1 MSTAEV
7 FERTNHDNDGSD
19 ATSGEWLSVAP
30 QGVEV
35 RRNSGLAATVGA
47 GASAVAIGYL
57 ARAAQTGH
65 VLDWL
70 LVLVM
75 GAIGAV
81 HLRSFVDARTPL
93 LVADPQ
99 GVRIRL
105 GRTWRGLPWGALA
118 AVEHTPRRGL
128 LRDGRLTLV
137 PHNPQRV
144 LDQLDA
150 GGRRQSKV
158 SEKLYG
164 TPFAVPLG
172 VGTRVTGAGKDLT
185 EALQVLAGVSAPVV
199 KVVSAAP
206 APDAQVSEDA
216 VEPDEVRSD
225 EVRARPLPEWLT
237 RPRDPR
243 PALAHAIGLVASR
256 LQRERADED
265 YEDYEDETPEADVPP
280 APEVA
285 EPVAV
290 ASATP
295 APLREP
301 TAGQRAE
308 VRRSIDAPAPAPSP
322 EPTPGGKELRRPG
335 SVNLVEEP
343 AVWGDRVRPI
353 AQAQAPVE
361 PLVIEDFAVEPADN
375 PVIGPELAAARTRIG
390 LTVDQLADRTR
401 IRPHVIESIEVD
413 DFVPCGGD
421 FYARGHIRTLARV
434 LGADIGPLL
443 AAYDERY
450 ADAPINPRR
459 VFEAELAT
467 GANGTIRGTRGGRN
481 WSLLVAV
488 VMTLVLAWS
497 IARLLLDEPDTMRQE
512 SPSGSNAPVAPAS
525 AAPVTVKLT
534 AAGGPAHVVVRNGNG
549 RVVAARDLAKS
560 GVVRLQARP
569 PVAVQV
575 TSGAVRANVAGHD
588 EGLIGG
594 AGRSAKATFRAG

>member
-1 MSTAEV
+1 MSTAEA
-7 FERTNHDNDGSD
+7 FARTNEPTGPDE
-19 ATSGEWLSVAP
+19 TTGERLTVAP
-30 QGVEV
+30 QAVEV
-35 RRNSGLAATVGA
+35 RRNSGLAAAVGA
-47 GASAVAIGYL
+47 CASAVAIGYL

-65 VLDWL
+65 LLDWL

-75 GAIGAV
+75 GAIGGL
-81 HLRSFVDARTPL
+81 HLRAFVDARTPL
-93 LVADPQ
+93 LVADPH

-118 AVEHTPRRGL
+118 AVEHNPRRGL

-144 LDQLDA
+144 LDELDA
-150 GGRRQSKV
+150 NGRWQTQM

-164 TPFAVPLG
+164 APFAVPLG
-172 VGTRVTGAGKDLT
+172 IGTRVTGVGTDLT
-185 EALQVLAGVSAPVV
+185 EALQSVAGPAAAVVQVLS
-199 KVVSAAP
+199 
-206 APDAQVSEDA
+206 PDT
-216 VEPDEVRSD
+216 DESPT
-225 EVRARPLPEWLT
+225 RAMPEWLAK
-237 RPRDPR
+237 PRDPR
-243 PALAHAIGLVASR
+243 PALAHAIGAVADR
-256 LQRERADED
+256 LQRERTDD
-265 YEDYEDETPEADVPP
+265 LDETYVDEPEA
-280 APEVA
+280 PEAEVEAAAEVESA
-285 EPVAV
+285 EPAIV

-308 VRRSIDAPAPAPSP
+308 VHRSIDERPNTEP
-322 EPTPGGKELRRPG
+322 EPQPSGKELRRPG
-335 SVNLVEEP
+335 SVNLVEETV
-343 AVWGDRVRPI
+343 AWGDRVRPI

-390 LTVDQLADRTR
+390 LTVDQLAERTR

-413 DFVPCGGD
+413 DFAPCGGD
-421 FYARGHIRTLARV
+421 FYARGHLRTLARV

-467 GANGTIRGTRGGRN
+467 GANGTIRGTRGGPN
-481 WSLLVAV
+481 WSLVVAA

-497 IARLLLDEPDTMRQE
+497 IARLLLDEPETMRQE
-512 SPSGSNAPVAPAS
+512 SPSIGSQPPAAPAP
-525 AAPVTVKLT
+525 AGPMKVELT
-534 AAGGPAHVVVRNGNG
+534 AADGPAHVVVRNGNG
-549 RVVAARDLAKS
+549 RVVAARDLAEG
-560 GVVRLQARP
+560 GVVRLQAGA
-569 PVAVQV
+569 PVTVEV
-575 TSGAVRANVAGHD
+575 TSGAVQATVAGRD

-594 AGRSAKATFRAG
+594 AGRAAKATFRAG